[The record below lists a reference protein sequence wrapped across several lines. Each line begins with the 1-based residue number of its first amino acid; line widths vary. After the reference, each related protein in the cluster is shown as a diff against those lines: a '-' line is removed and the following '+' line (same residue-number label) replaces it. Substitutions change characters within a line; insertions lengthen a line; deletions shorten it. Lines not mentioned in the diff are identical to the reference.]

1 SLATTLNAVVFCAG
15 VASLATEIGAARLL
29 APYYGSS
36 TIVWANVI
44 GLVLASLS
52 IGYWLG
58 GRIADRWPTPRVLG
72 RIVLFAAVLVAFVP
86 FAAGPF
92 LDVSVNGLDQV
103 SVGAAIGSL
112 FAVLS
117 LFALPLTRLGMVAPV

>member
-1 SLATTLNAVVFCAG
+1 MAEAVRAREHGAEAAQGRGLAVALYALVFCTGTA
-15 VASLATEIGAARLL
+15 ALATEIGAARLL

-72 RIVLFAAVLVAFVP
+72 RIVLFAAVLVGFGP
-86 FAAGPF
+86 FAAGPV
-92 LDVSVNGLDQV
+92 LDVSVDGLAQV
-103 SVGAAIGSL
+103 AAGTASGSL
-112 FAVLS
+112 F
-117 LFALPLTRLGMVAPV
+117 